1 MLTLFF
7 PSSIRTS
14 RKNITFDDKMI
25 NKNNFY
31 KNKNPFNTDE
41 IDVHEILV
49 SKRESYGIKGSLN

>member
-1 MLTLFF
+1 
-7 PSSIRTS
+7 
-14 RKNITFDDKMI
+14 MI